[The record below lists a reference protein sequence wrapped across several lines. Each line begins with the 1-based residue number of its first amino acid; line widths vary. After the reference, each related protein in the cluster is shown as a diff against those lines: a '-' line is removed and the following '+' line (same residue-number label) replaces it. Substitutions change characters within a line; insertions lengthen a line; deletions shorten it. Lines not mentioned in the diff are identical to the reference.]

1 MRASRKCYKL
11 RTSIGIGYALDSVGI
26 RLLNLFKL
34 MEFITIHLS
43 GLKINDVFVICVT
56 LTYLAYA
63 WLSAIKLWLGIHS
76 DITNVNFSNDVSKE

>member
-1 MRASRKCYKL
+1 
-11 RTSIGIGYALDSVGI
+11 
-26 RLLNLFKL
+26 
-34 MEFITIHLS
+34 MEFTTIHLS

-63 WLSAIKLWLGIHS
+63 WLSAIKIWLGIHS